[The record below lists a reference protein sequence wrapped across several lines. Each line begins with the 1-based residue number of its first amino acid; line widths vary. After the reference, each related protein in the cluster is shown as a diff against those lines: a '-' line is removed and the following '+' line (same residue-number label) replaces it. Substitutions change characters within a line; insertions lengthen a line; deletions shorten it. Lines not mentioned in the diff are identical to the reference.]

1 MALKLLEMPPNLPGV
16 VVECGTYKGGTAANL
31 SIICKLVGREL
42 FVFDSFEGLPES
54 SPLDRQGKEY
64 ERGDFAGSLDEVR
77 NNIRKAGAI
86 DCCRFVSGW
95 FDKTLPMFSREI
107 VLVYIDVDLETS
119 PDVCMRNL

>member
-1 MALKLLEMPPNLPGV
+1 LSSANGPEAAKRFSKPLKRAFNIV
-16 VVECGTYKGGTAANL
+16 
-31 SIICKLVGREL
+31 
-42 FVFDSFEGLPES
+42 
-54 SPLDRQGKEY
+54 RQGKGY